1 MAPFFTRYFD
11 TIRLPNISRCEFCYA
26 ARANNSKNYIPPDL
40 RNWRSMP
47 TTLFGSM
54 NWSRT
59 SLLCSTG
66 ILSKTVALPKKK
78 SPLHTD
84 GILARRTLDI
94 SVANK
99 LICSNVVHFD
109 PGTHKRLAHGRHHSG
124 RPSNV
129 VNGSL
134 QVGQMPAQHLLVYR
148 SRLALPFFLGFRH
161 FCHGADQAKIGI
173 CRLQSPQGIQESS
186 VFGPPIGIEQV

>member
-40 RNWRSMP
+40 RNWRSMR

-59 SLLCSTG
+59 SLLCSTR
-66 ILSKTVALPKKK
+66 ILSKTVALLKRR
-78 SPLHTD
+78 SLLHPD
-84 GILARRTLDI
+84 GILAKRRLNI

-109 PGTHKRLAHGRHHSG
+109 PGTDKCLAHGRHHSG
-124 RPSNV
+124 RLGNV

-134 QVGQMPAQHLLVYR
+134 QDGQMSAQHLLVYQ
-148 SRLALPFFLGFRH
+148 SRLARPFFLGFRH
-161 FCHGADQAKIGI
+161 FGHGAD
-173 CRLQSPQGIQESS
+173 
-186 VFGPPIGIEQV
+186 